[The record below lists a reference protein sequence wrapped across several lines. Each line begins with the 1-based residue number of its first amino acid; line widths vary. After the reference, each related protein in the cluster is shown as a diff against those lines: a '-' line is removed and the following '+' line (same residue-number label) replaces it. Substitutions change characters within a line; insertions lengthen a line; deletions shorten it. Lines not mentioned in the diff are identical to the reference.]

1 MVEHVGSILAAAA
14 ARAID
19 NRESVALGQV
29 RVSRET
35 VVLERI
41 QIDPQR
47 QQWCRDVLDK
57 MGGGLPKGQVDGVPD
72 AYFADLQLQLARKQ
86 HEPDGV
92 EVMVITLGDVALV
105 GLPGEAFCEVGLA
118 IKQRSPVRH
127 TMVIELANDAIG
139 YLPIEAAFQ
148 QGGYEVT
155 PGSTHYAP
163 GAAER
168 LVASALEQ
176 LKAHHSP

>member
-57 MGGGLPKGQVDGVPD
+57 MGDRQVRRIPVVDRDHRLAGIISLGDMALQRSGSQVGDALEEISTPSSRGSTASGATGSPD
-72 AYFADLQLQLARKQ
+72 ASGPSPTS
-86 HEPDGV
+86 PD
-92 EVMVITLGDVALV
+92 
-105 GLPGEAFCEVGLA
+105 
-118 IKQRSPVRH
+118 SP
-127 TMVIELANDAIG
+127 
-139 YLPIEAAFQ
+139 
-148 QGGYEVT
+148 
-155 PGSTHYAP
+155 
-163 GAAER
+163 
-168 LVASALEQ
+168 
-176 LKAHHSP
+176 HHH